1 MRRLTPFLGLIPVL
15 LMPARASAQDPQVK
29 VDTLISIIAI
39 VGDSIITNVEV
50 QQALDLYQNQTGQ
63 PLPQPGPDLD
73 KVIQQMLEQRINML
87 LVVQAATRDTTISV
101 SDEEVR
107 LAVDRQV
114 EQVIQQTGSRA
125 AFERAL
131 QSSNLTVEA
140 YREILSSQVKEE
152 RLRTSYFQKVTA
164 KRKPPPVSEQE
175 IRDYWK
181 EQVSSGS
188 PPQLPPSIAF
198 HQIVIPVT
206 ASDSALAV
214 AKAKADS
221 IYNLI
226 VVDKEDFAQLA
237 RRFGEDGTRDLGG
250 DLGYFRP
257 GQMVAEFERA
267 AYALAK
273 PGEVSHPVRTQ
284 YGYHIIKLER
294 IRGPERQ
301 ARHILIR
308 PTITDADKDRARA
321 FADTLLQR
329 VRDGASM
336 DSLQRQYGDKEEPA
350 TVPLTSREGMP
361 AAYQQAVG
369 TAGVGDLV
377 GPFELADAPPNPA
390 KFVILRIERIQDA
403 REATVDDY
411 RAQIQQVL
419 ARQKLTDE
427 ILGELRRSTYVEIR
441 APGLATQK

>member
-1 MRRLTPFLGLIPVL
+1 MRRIILLFGLIPV
-15 LMPARASAQDPQVK
+15 MVAPSRASAQDRQMK
-29 VDTLISIIAI
+29 VDTLVSIVAI
-39 VGDSIITNVEV
+39 VGDSIITNVEIE
-50 QQALDLYQNQTGQ
+50 QALDLYQNQSGQ
-63 PLPQPGPDLD
+63 PLPEPGPDLD
-73 KVIQQMLEQRINML
+73 KIIDSLLEQRINML
-87 LVVQAATRDTTISV
+87 LVVQAALRDTTITV
-101 SDEEVR
+101 SDEDVR

-114 EQVIQQTGSRA
+114 ESVIQQTGSRA

-131 QSSNLTVEA
+131 LSSNLTVEA
-140 YREILSSQVKEE
+140 YREIMSSQVKEE
-152 RLRTSYFQKVTA
+152 RLRTAYFQKVSA
-164 KRKPPPVSEQE
+164 SRKPPPVSEQE
-175 IRDYWK
+175 IKDYWK
-181 EQVSSGS
+181 AQVASGS
-188 PPQLPPSIAF
+188 PPQLPPSISF
-198 HQIVIPVT
+198 HQIVLPVT
-206 ASDSALAV
+206 ASDSALAI

-267 AYALAK
+267 AYSLSR
-273 PGEVSHPVRTQ
+273 PGEVSHPILTQ

-308 PTITDADKDRARA
+308 PTITDADKERARA
-321 FADTLLQR
+321 FAEDLLQR
-329 VRDGASM
+329 VRDGAPI
-336 DSLQRQYGDKEEPA
+336 DSLHRAYGDKDEPA

-361 AAYQQAVG
+361 AAYQQAVDS
-369 TAGVGDLV
+369 AKVGDLV
-377 GPFELADAPPNPA
+377 GPFELADAPPAPA
-390 KFVILRIERIQDA
+390 KFVILRIDRTQEA

-411 RAQIQQVL
+411 RAQIQQGL
-419 ARQKLTDE
+419 AQKKLTDE
-427 ILGELRRSTYVEIR
+427 IFAELRRGTYVEIR